1 MKHPNV
7 SRAPHE
13 RVSSTLPKLTTVR
26 RRLTSRLQPLH
37 GGMGFG
43 AGEIKERAMVVAR
56 QASQRGHHGAL
67 NSRMGKP
74 GLGATGEG
82 LQFTEEKTVIRE
94 PEQIPFLLDEQH
106 TDTNQKLNELSNGVR
121 RAVTLSEIQPEA
133 SRRPIASGSTIPSI
147 KSFIASQRRDSIP
160 SALQGFTA
168 WFFDTL
174 VLLACVLLSF
184 TLSASVP
191 FITLLAQKFP
201 TAERFASFDSS
212 GAVGWLIIGAQT
224 LTLAALLLFA
234 VQALSGFF
242 LAATVGRAIADVRLV
257 RSRSAMGRAF
267 KIALGEVLQVPLG
280 FGLLN
285 LIVSREHNFL
295 IRSLRWCR
303 GSSSL

>member
-1 MKHPNV
+1 MKSPSV
-7 SRAPHE
+7 QRPSQD
-13 RVSSTLPKLTTVR
+13 RVSPALPRLSTVR

-56 QASQRGHHGAL
+56 QASQRNQYGAT
-67 NSRMGKP
+67 NHRPNQP
-74 GLGATGEG
+74 GLGSTGQG

-94 PEQIPFLLDEQH
+94 LEQIPYLLNDE
-106 TDTNQKLNELSNGVR
+106 NPAAGQKLNQMSNGVR
-121 RAVTLSEIQPEA
+121 KAVAHSESHPELR
-133 SRRPIASGSTIPSI
+133 RRPAEGTTIPSI
-147 KSFIASQRRDSIP
+147 KSFIAAQKRDSVP
-160 SALQGFTA
+160 SALQGITA

-174 VLLACVLLSF
+174 VLVACLLLSF

-191 FITLLAQKFP
+191 FISLLSQKFP
-201 TAERFASFDSS
+201 TVARFANFDSA
-212 GAVGWLIIGAQT
+212 GAVGWLVIGVQT
-224 LTLAALLLFA
+224 LTLSAFFVFA

-257 RSRSAMGRAF
+257 RSRSAVGRAF
-267 KIALGEVLQVPLG
+267 KIALGEVLQLPLG
-280 FGLLN
+280 FGILN

-303 GSSSL
+303 GSSSH